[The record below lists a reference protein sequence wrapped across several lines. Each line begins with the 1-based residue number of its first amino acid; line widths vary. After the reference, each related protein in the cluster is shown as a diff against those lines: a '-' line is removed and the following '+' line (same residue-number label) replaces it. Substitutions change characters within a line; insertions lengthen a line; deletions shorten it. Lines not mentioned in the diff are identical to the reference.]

1 MEITNCVTQETTNA
15 AVMGLGSNEQEMLNF
30 AIKNGIIDLPHL
42 QDQVETMK
50 NAEILQNHQ
59 YKIWQGNNQ
68 KWYTYLPDG
77 KDGRKQVKRSTKAAI
92 EKAVIQYYRQNPKK
106 EERKIK
112 TFKDA
117 YDHWRSVQDTLV
129 CHNTV
134 CKYNTD
140 RKRYFDGT
148 SFVKKNIQDMTEED
162 IKVFIVKT
170 VKEKALC
177 KKACKTLFSYIKNT
191 IYSARVNK
199 AIVGDPM
206 EFLQAKQ
213 FYQYCVEKE
222 KPLEQKIFSD
232 LDLNSLHE
240 RFDLDHEKKPD
251 YIPTYAVQLAS
262 LTGMRVGEIVALK
275 WEDVKMD
282 YIVINK
288 SEKYDRITKEY
299 IIDKTKNKKDRVF
312 PKTKEIEKLFNTVKY
327 VEQINGFLCEWVFAD
342 KDGRIH
348 APKVSSCIK
357 NKCKQQGIR
366 NRGIHSFRKTV
377 NSKLKCNGV
386 STTVAASLLGHT
398 EEVNEKY
405 YTFDT
410 TDLKYKTK
418 IIEEIEVK

>member
-15 AVMGLGSNEQEMLNF
+15 AVMGIGSNEQEMLNF

-148 SFVKKNIQDMTEED
+148 SFVK
-162 IKVFIVKT
+162 
-170 VKEKALC
+170 
-177 KKACKTLFSYIKNT
+177 
-191 IYSARVNK
+191 R
-199 AIVGDPM
+199 
-206 EFLQAKQ
+206 
-213 FYQYCVEKE
+213 
-222 KPLEQKIFSD
+222 IF
-232 LDLNSLHE
+232 
-240 RFDLDHEKKPD
+240 R
-251 YIPTYAVQLAS
+251 T
-262 LTGMRVGEIVALK
+262 
-275 WEDVKMD
+275 
-282 YIVINK
+282 
-288 SEKYDRITKEY
+288 
-299 IIDKTKNKKDRVF
+299 
-312 PKTKEIEKLFNTVKY
+312 
-327 VEQINGFLCEWVFAD
+327 
-342 KDGRIH
+342 
-348 APKVSSCIK
+348 
-357 NKCKQQGIR
+357 
-366 NRGIHSFRKTV
+366 
-377 NSKLKCNGV
+377 
-386 STTVAASLLGHT
+386 
-398 EEVNEKY
+398 
-405 YTFDT
+405 
-410 TDLKYKTK
+410 
-418 IIEEIEVK
+418 

>member
-30 AIKNGIIDLPHL
+30 AIKNGIINLPHL
-42 QDQVETMK
+42 QDQIEMMK

-117 YDHWRSVQDTLV
+117 YEHWRSVQDTLV

-140 RKRYFDGT
+140 RKRYFDNT

-177 KKACKTLFSYIKNT
+177 KKACKTLFSYIKL
-191 IYSARVNK
+191 S
-199 AIVGDPM
+199 G
-206 EFLQAKQ
+206 
-213 FYQYCVEKE
+213 
-222 KPLEQKIFSD
+222 
-232 LDLNSLHE
+232 
-240 RFDLDHEKKPD
+240 
-251 YIPTYAVQLAS
+251 
-262 LTGMRVGEIVALK
+262 
-275 WEDVKMD
+275 
-282 YIVINK
+282 
-288 SEKYDRITKEY
+288 
-299 IIDKTKNKKDRVF
+299 
-312 PKTKEIEKLFNTVKY
+312 
-327 VEQINGFLCEWVFAD
+327 
-342 KDGRIH
+342 
-348 APKVSSCIK
+348 
-357 NKCKQQGIR
+357 
-366 NRGIHSFRKTV
+366 
-377 NSKLKCNGV
+377 
-386 STTVAASLLGHT
+386 
-398 EEVNEKY
+398 
-405 YTFDT
+405 
-410 TDLKYKTK
+410 
-418 IIEEIEVK
+418 

>member
-1 MEITNCVTQETTNA
+1 M
-15 AVMGLGSNEQEMLNF
+15 
-30 AIKNGIIDLPHL
+30 
-42 QDQVETMK
+42 
-50 NAEILQNHQ
+50 
-59 YKIWQGNNQ
+59 
-68 KWYTYLPDG
+68 
-77 KDGRKQVKRSTKAAI
+77 
-92 EKAVIQYYRQNPKK
+92 
-106 EERKIK
+106 
-112 TFKDA
+112 
-117 YDHWRSVQDTLV
+117 
-129 CHNTV
+129 
-134 CKYNTD
+134 
-140 RKRYFDGT
+140 
-148 SFVKKNIQDMTEED
+148 
-162 IKVFIVKT
+162 
-170 VKEKALC
+170 
-177 KKACKTLFSYIKNT
+177 
-191 IYSARVNK
+191 
-199 AIVGDPM
+199 
-206 EFLQAKQ
+206 
-213 FYQYCVEKE
+213 
-222 KPLEQKIFSD
+222 
-232 LDLNSLHE
+232 DLNSLHE

-275 WEDVKMD
+275 WEDIKKD

-299 IIDKTKNKKDRVF
+299 FIDKTKNKKDRVF

-405 YTFDT
+405 FPVLGKDAEEKIEKHIFFPLLCSIFLSR
-410 TDLKYKTK
+410 DIIGGPENIEFSGKYGLRMEKHGK
-418 IIEEIEVK
+418 IIL

>member
-1 MEITNCVTQETTNA
+1 MEITNCVTHETTNA

-42 QDQVETMK
+42 QDQVEMMK

-77 KDGRKQVKRSTKAAI
+77 EDGRKQVKRSTKAAI
-92 EKAVIQYYRQNPKK
+92 EKAVIQYYRKNPK

-117 YDHWRSVQDTLV
+117 YEHWRSVQDSLV

-148 SFVKKNIQDMTEED
+148 PFVKKNIQDITEED

-170 VKEKALC
+170 VKEKELC

-222 KPLEQKIFSD
+222 KPLEQKIF
-232 LDLNSLHE
+232 
-240 RFDLDHEKKPD
+240 F
-251 YIPTYAVQLAS
+251 
-262 LTGMRVGEIVALK
+262 
-275 WEDVKMD
+275 
-282 YIVINK
+282 
-288 SEKYDRITKEY
+288 
-299 IIDKTKNKKDRVF
+299 
-312 PKTKEIEKLFNTVKY
+312 
-327 VEQINGFLCEWVFAD
+327 
-342 KDGRIH
+342 
-348 APKVSSCIK
+348 
-357 NKCKQQGIR
+357 
-366 NRGIHSFRKTV
+366 
-377 NSKLKCNGV
+377 
-386 STTVAASLLGHT
+386 
-398 EEVNEKY
+398 
-405 YTFDT
+405 
-410 TDLKYKTK
+410 
-418 IIEEIEVK
+418 